1 MDFDVSYYTDA
12 NGNEPVKDFLG
23 EVFNKNQSF
32 FEQCISAIERIKHRV
47 YHKEPFSR
55 ALGNGLFEIR
65 IRSKNDIAR
74 IIYVFAKGRQ
84 IILLHGFIK
93 KTEKIPAKE
102 LGIAIQRLKQILKEY
117 KHEKTN

>member
-12 NGNEPVKDFLG
+12 KGNKPVKDFLS

-47 YHKEPFSR
+47 YHKEPFSK
-55 ALGNGLFEIR
+55 ALGDGLFEIR

-74 IIYVFAKGRQ
+74 IIYIFAKGKQ

-93 KTEKIPAKE
+93 KTEKTPLKELETAKE
-102 LGIAIQRLKQILKEY
+102 RVKKYE
-117 KHEKTN
+117 N